1 MIRVAITVEI
11 VSIFYKSGTL
21 REFSCFSKVYSIKM
35 KYPDSVLIWI
45 HIFTLC
51 VAEETTKL
59 EGDIIIGGLFKIFD
73 LKDGACSNTVD
84 TASVRDYEA
93 VKWTLKKLN
102 AANYIPGINIGK
114 YLEQRAKKAIDSI
127 IVLGSI

>member
-1 MIRVAITVEI
+1 
-11 VSIFYKSGTL
+11 
-21 REFSCFSKVYSIKM
+21 M
-35 KYPDSVLIWI
+35 KYQDSVLIWI
-45 HIFTLC
+45 HIFTFC

-59 EGDIIIGGLFKIFD
+59 EGDIKIGGLFKIFD

-93 VKWTLKKLN
+93 AKWTLKKLN

-114 YLEQRAKKAIDSI
+114 YLEQPAKKAIDRCARISLTKNKN
-127 IVLGSI
+127 VN